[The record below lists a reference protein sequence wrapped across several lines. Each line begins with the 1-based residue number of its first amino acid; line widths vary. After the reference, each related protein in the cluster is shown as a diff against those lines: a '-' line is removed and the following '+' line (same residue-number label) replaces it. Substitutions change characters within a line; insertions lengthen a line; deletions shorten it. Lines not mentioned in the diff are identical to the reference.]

1 MGRARRERKLKIKAI
16 REKDE
21 RLRFH
26 GKGGPL
32 GPPGAAGARGAAGV
46 LQKGRAAAGAGP
58 EPAPGQET
66 PGYAPGAFF
75 EYNPSLGPPYSVLV
89 DTSFLNFCVRTKQ
102 DLITGMVDCL
112 YAKAVP
118 YVTDCVM
125 AELERHGREFGIALR
140 LAKDPRV
147 RRLTCDHA
155 RLGYAD
161 DCLCH
166 RAEASRCYIV
176 ATNDAELKRRVR
188 KIPGVP
194 IMSVRQGKF
203 VVEKLGDALVV

>member
-1 MGRARRERKLKIKAI
+1 MGRARRERKLKLKAI

-26 GKGGPL
+26 GKAVL
-32 GPPGAAGARGAAGV
+32 PGSQAASLARGAKRG
-46 LQKGRAAAGAGP
+46 LQQTQAQPQTQDG
-58 EPAPGQET
+58 

-102 DLITGMVDCL
+102 DLVGGMIDCL
-112 YAKAVP
+112 YAKATP
-118 YVTDCVM
+118 YITDCVM